1 MLKPFFLN
9 VCRVCIKAVWSSS
22 NEDTTVIVA
31 VPLIFSVALVK
42 A

>member
-1 MLKPFFLN
+1 MLNPFSLN
-9 VCRVCIKAVWSSS
+9 ICRVYIKAVWSSS

-31 VPLIFSVALVK
+31 VPLIFSVALVN